1 MNTTN
6 NLIEQ
11 LFKAGAHFGFS
22 KSRRHPSV
30 SSYLFGTKAGTDIFD
45 LERTSALLT
54 DATAYIR
61 TLGEEGKTVFFV
73 STKVE
78 VSDLVRAAADK
89 VNMPYVTNRWIG
101 GILTNFSEIK
111 KRLARFATLKDQK
124 ISGELERKYTK
135 KERVMI
141 DREIDKLEF
150 NFGGIQKIDRAPD
163 AIIVVDPRHDVV
175 AVTEAKFAK
184 IPVVAIMCSDCDVA
198 MVTKPILANDSHR
211 QSVSML
217 LNQLTDALLDG
228 RSRYVPKVAVKAP
241 ERRPT
246 VGTV

>member
-11 LFKAGAHFGFS
+11 LFRAGAHFGFS

-54 DATAYIR
+54 DATNFVR

-78 VSDLVRAAADK
+78 VSDLVRAHADK

-101 GILTNFSEIK
+101 GILTNFGEIK

-150 NFGGIQKIDRAPD
+150 NFGGIQKIERAPD
-163 AIIVVDPRHDVV
+163 AVIVVEPRHDIV
-175 AVTEAKFAK
+175 AVTEANYAK
-184 IPVVAIMCSDCDVA
+184 IPVIAIMCSDCDVA
-198 MVTKPILANDSHR
+198 MVQKPILANDSHR
-211 QSVSML
+211 ESVSMIL
-217 LNQLTDALLDG
+217 TQLSDALLDG
-228 RSRYVPKVAVKAP
+228 RSRYVPKTPKVP
-241 ERRPT
+241 ERRER
-246 VGTV
+246 VAGAE